1 MHRHKKKGFPAF
13 SRATGCKIKLVPLGT
28 YRTPAN
34 ICDGSCTSQRVKNM
48 GLKGMKEPLLPEP
61 CAPELPT
68 DEAAYAAAAA
78 ESRPPPFNPCH
89 DEFESVPM
97 ARTRAP
103 ERSRC
108 ERRSASPPHHA
119 HRLLRVLFLPARHA
133 AARVWCDC
141 HGPPG

>member
-1 MHRHKKKGFPAF
+1 VPRVYIVQG
-13 SRATGCKIKLVPLGT
+13 IKQVPVE
-28 YRTPAN
+28 RTAPREHLPQN
-34 ICDGSCTSQRVKNM
+34 SCTSQRVKNM

-89 DEFESVPM
+89 NGDDEFESVPM

-108 ERRSASPPHHA
+108 GRRPASHPHYA
-119 HRLLRVLFLPARHA
+119 HRLLLSVCACSSCLRATRPPVCGAIAIAR
-133 AARVWCDC
+133 
-141 HGPPG
+141 

>member
-1 MHRHKKKGFPAF
+1 
-13 SRATGCKIKLVPLGT
+13 
-28 YRTPAN
+28 
-34 ICDGSCTSQRVKNM
+34 M